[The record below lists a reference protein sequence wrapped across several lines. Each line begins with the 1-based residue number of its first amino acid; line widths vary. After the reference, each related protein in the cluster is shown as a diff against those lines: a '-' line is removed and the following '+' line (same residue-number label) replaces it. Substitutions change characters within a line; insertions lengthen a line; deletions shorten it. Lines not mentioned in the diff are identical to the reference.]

1 MQTIVTTHDD
11 GARLRVVGDSVRV
24 LASAAQTGGGYE
36 MFEREGPEGSGPPP
50 HAHPWSEAYLV
61 VSGEADVFIEE
72 KRLTATPGSF
82 FHIPAGMKHGYRI
95 RTATAKFVV
104 ITSPGGASGFFTE
117 LDAVTAGSCEDM
129 AKIMAVAMKH
139 GFTVP
144 APAAA
149 P

>member
-36 MFEREGPEGSGPPP
+36 IFELEGPEGSGPPP
-50 HAHPWSEAYLV
+50 HAHPWTEAYVV
-61 VSGEADVFIEE
+61 VSGEADVFIEGQ
-72 KRLTATPGSF
+72 RLAATPGSF
-82 FHIPAGMKHGYRI
+82 FHIPAGTTHGYRI
-95 RTATAKFVV
+95 RSANAKFVV

-117 LDAVTAGSCEDM
+117 LDAETAGSCEDM
-129 AKIMAVAMKH
+129 GKIVAVAMRH